1 MPDWQIKL
9 WNTSNFNVDSV
20 PFVRDAVKARKWAF
34 ACDYIR
40 VYALYNEGGVYLD
53 SDVLVRKNLDFTLG
67 NRAFSAIESYPDL
80 VRKIKEENLV
90 DDKGNK
96 RDPDLKIHGI
106 QIQAAIMGGEKHH
119 PFFKDCMDYY
129 ESRDFVVGEDG
140 IPSEENISPIV
151 FAGIAE
157 KYGFK
162 YQDQEQ
168 DLQEG
173 IKLYSADIFCP
184 QPYLMKPQ
192 AAAVHCCNAS
202 WRRTLSRKD
211 RIIFALK
218 NSVKA
223 TLNRLGLRTEKEIDR
238 IRG

>member
-9 WNTSNFNVDSV
+9 WNTSNFNVNSV

-129 ESRDFVVGEDG
+129 E
-140 IPSEENISPIV
+140 
-151 FAGIAE
+151 
-157 KYGFK
+157 
-162 YQDQEQ
+162 
-168 DLQEG
+168 
-173 IKLYSADIFCP
+173 
-184 QPYLMKPQ
+184 
-192 AAAVHCCNAS
+192 
-202 WRRTLSRKD
+202 
-211 RIIFALK
+211 
-218 NSVKA
+218 
-223 TLNRLGLRTEKEIDR
+223 
-238 IRG
+238 